1 VAVAPTLVTGLLAL
15 PPATAAGS
23 PAAPAEDQAPLALT
37 IDTMSPSVLGGR
49 GPLRIS
55 GTVTNTSDEP
65 WAAVNV
71 YPFTSFN
78 DVDPTVI
85 TTTEQLESEMDRGP
99 EEYVGGRYTG
109 LDNFE
114 SIRRLDPGQ
123 TADYTATIT
132 ADQLEDATQEGVYW
146 VGVHALGESA
156 STPRDGYA
164 DGRARTFV
172 PLVGDDA
179 DPVDAALVLPL
190 RHRVRHTPDGRVD
203 DVEGWGADLAP
214 GGRLADTLA
223 FARRGGDRVTWL
235 VDPAVVDTVGQL
247 ADDNPPRSLASTLA
261 PPDDDDA
268 SPAPSESPS
277 GSEEPTPSA
286 DAEGDASS
294 SPASPGEEEA
304 DGETDVAEGSAAERR
319 AAGVAA
325 DWLDAAEPVLARG
338 ELLLLPYGDVDV
350 AALRDRAPGWYAR
363 ARDRSGSRLAPWGLP
378 GRPVVAPL
386 YGTVDPETL
395 ATLPAGT
402 TVLASER
409 SFATDD
415 LPAVAEVGRQQ
426 VVVTDRDVARG
437 GPGPDPARSPVALR
451 QQVLAEGALRALG
464 DGRPLVVVVPPSWHP
479 PGEPAAAA
487 AFFDGLDVP
496 WLRPDGVDD
505 VELLPSRPVEADE
518 VRPRGRRNGEL
529 PRANITSARELAAA
543 GARMDSLLYLNDT
556 VGREVSDEA
565 FAATSVLAGRQP
577 RRSRTAT
584 DLSRQWIVDQMGR
597 VGVRPPPAVLLTSD
611 TGTFTATVVNGLDHP
626 VEVQVK
632 AITDGEVQIPASE
645 VIRLQAGDRTSVPMD
660 ASTSVLGQHEAELVL
675 TDAEGRA
682 IGASA
687 EVSVSANQVS
697 NVIWVVIAAGGLLL
711 VSAVVTR
718 LVRRIGRAWRR
729 RRGAAA

>member
-1 VAVAPTLVTGLLAL
+1 VAVAPTLLAGVL
-15 PPATAAGS
+15 SVPAATAAA
-23 PAAPAEDQAPLALT
+23 PPAEEEQAPLALT
-37 IDTMSPSVLGGR
+37 IDAMSPSVLGGG

-55 GTVTNTSDEP
+55 GTVTNTSEEP
-65 WAAVNV
+65 WVAVNV

-85 TTTEQLESEMDRGP
+85 TTPEQLESEMERSP
-99 EEYVGGRYTG
+99 EEYVGGRYTT
-109 LDNFE
+109 LDSFE
-114 SIRRLDPGQ
+114 SIRRLDPGE

-132 ADQLEDATQEGVYW
+132 ADQLQDATQEGVYW
-146 VGVHALGESA
+146 IGVHALGESA
-156 STPRDGYA
+156 STPRDGFA

-179 DPVDAALVLPL
+179 EPVDSALVLPL

-223 FARRGGDRVTWL
+223 FAGRGGDRVSWL
-235 VDPAVVDTVGQL
+235 VDPAVVDTVERL
-247 ADDNPPRSLASTLA
+247 ADSNPPRSLESTL
-261 PPDDDDA
+261 PPDDA
-268 SPAPSESPS
+268 SPEPSGSPS
-277 GSEEPTPSA
+277 GTAEEPTPS
-286 DAEGDASS
+286 GDADGDAAPGS
-294 SPASPGEEEA
+294 ATPGEEEP

-325 DWLDAAEPVLARG
+325 DWLDAAEAILARG

-363 ARDRSGSRLAPWGLP
+363 ARDRSGSQLAPWGLP

-415 LPAVAEVGRQQ
+415 PPAVAEVGRQR
-426 VVVTDRDVARG
+426 VVVTDPDVARG
-437 GPGPDPARSPVALR
+437 GPGPDPTRSPVALR

-464 DGRPLVVVVPPSWHP
+464 DGDPLVVVVPPSWHP
-479 PGEPAAAA
+479 PGDPTAAA
-487 AFFDGLDVP
+487 AFFGGLDVP
-496 WLRPDGVDD
+496 WLRADGLDG
-505 VELLPSRPVEADE
+505 VELLPGTPVEADE
-518 VRPRGRRNGEL
+518 VRPWGRRNGRL
-529 PRANITSARELAAA
+529 PRANITSARELTAA
-543 GARMDSLLYLNDT
+543 GARLDSVLYRNHT
-556 VGREVSDEA
+556 VGQEVSDEA
-565 FAATSVLAGRQP
+565 FAATSVFAGRQP

-632 AITDGEVQIPASE
+632 AITDGQVRIPASE

-660 ASTSVLGQHEAELVL
+660 ASTSVLGQHEAALVL

-718 LVRRIGRAWRR
+718 LVRRVGGAWRR